1 MANILCVY
9 ENRIATVT
17 ATENFFNELK
27 EYDSRIAFRLKSV
40 LKVSTADLAWCDIL
54 YMIRPNNAFFGRL
67 AEEARKLHI
76 FVVFFLD
83 DDLLHLPE
91 GNADMPWRKTGLL
104 LAAKSSDIIVS
115 SSPYICRNYSQDYGV
130 QRTAMVDTAV
140 PEKKIRQHI
149 EGMNEKIKIVYAAGL
164 GHKTLFDRFVKPI
177 IQDLDKRCGDRISLT
192 FMGVHPE
199 LKKNEY
205 QMPIHFIESL
215 PLNEYRKRIE
225 QENFD
230 IGLAPLIT
238 SEFTKCKYFNK
249 FIEYAMFGI
258 VGLYSDTEPY
268 TFVVHDK
275 ENGLLVGDSPED
287 WLNAICRAV
296 EDKRLMAECREHA
309 YHTLR
314 QRFNS
319 KTIMD
324 QFISEI
330 PELVESHHDKQIQG
344 LNLSLNKTRYGIS
357 RIGDWLYKVGYY
369 NKQGGFREVCMGVKR
384 RMNTVRIEKI

>member
-1 MANILCVY
+1 MANILCIY
-9 ENRIATVT
+9 ENRIATVET
-17 ATENFFNELK
+17 TEAFFDELK
-27 EYDSRIAFRLKSV
+27 EYDSRIAVRLRSV
-40 LKVSTADLAWCDIL
+40 LEVSCADLGWCDIL
-54 YMIRPNNAFFGRL
+54 YMIRPNNAVFGRL
-67 AEEARKLHI
+67 AAEAHKQHI

-91 GNADMPWRKTGLL
+91 GNADMPWRKSGLV
-104 LAAKSSDIIVS
+104 LAAQNADIIVS
-115 SSPYICRNYSQDYGV
+115 SSPYICRNYSRDYGV

-140 PEKKIRQHI
+140 PESKIRQHI
-149 EGMNEKIKIVYAAGL
+149 EGVNKRIKIVYAAGL
-164 GHKTLFDRFVKPI
+164 GHKTLFERFIKPVLT
-177 IQDLDKRCGDRISLT
+177 DLDKRYKDRISLT

-199 LKKNEY
+199 LNMDEY
-205 QMPIHFIESL
+205 QMPIHYIESL

-230 IGLAPLIT
+230 IGLAPLVT

-296 EDKRLMAECREHA
+296 EDNRLIAECREHA

-314 QRFNS
+314 QRFHS

-324 QFISEI
+324 QFISDI
-330 PELVESHHDKQIQG
+330 PELVESHHDKQMQG
-344 LNLSLNKTRYGIS
+344 LNLSFNKTRYRIS
-357 RIGDWLYKVGYY
+357 RIGDWLYKVGFYY
-369 NKQGGFREVCMGVKR
+369 KQGGLREVLKGVKR
-384 RMNTVRIEKI
+384 RMNTVRIEKA